1 VNSISGGIE
10 MGTVVDGC
18 FILHGI
24 EMGTIVDGCFI
35 GKLDIFSLISLS
47 DIVSITHSDSDTGK
61 YC

>member
-1 VNSISGGIE
+1 MQSPVSI
-10 MGTVVDGC
+10 
-18 FILHGI
+18 L
-24 EMGTIVDGCFI
+24 I